1 MKNKIIFMG
10 TPEIA
15 LVYLKSL
22 VESNQN
28 VAAIFSQPPRKKDR
42 GMTLKESPVHQFA
55 KEKGISIYTPNN
67 LNSNYI
73 IEDLNKLKP
82 DLIVVMGY
90 GLKLPNKVLNIPK
103 LGCINIH
110 VSLLPRWRG
119 AAPIEHAI
127 LSGDQ
132 DTGVTIF
139 KLVEK
144 MDAGPIIAQE
154 SVMIDNQINKED
166 LTKRL
171 NNVGIKLLKS
181 VLPIIFNQKIDYKT
195 QNDNKATYANKI
207 TSDIRRLNFNENVK
221 SVYNKIR
228 AFSPKPG
235 AWFNYKK
242 ERIKIIKSNFV
253 KGDFE
258 PSIILN
264 NQLHI
269 GCKFGK
275 ICPEIIQKEGKKPLN
290 LENFLRGFTIEVGDK
305 VND

>member
-1 MKNKIIFMG
+1 MG

-22 VESNQN
+22 FESNQN
-28 VAAIFSQPPRKKDR
+28 VVAVFSQPPRKKDR
-42 GMTLKESPVHQFA
+42 GMKIKESPVHQFA
-55 KEKGISIYTPNN
+55 KEKGIAIYTPNN
-67 LNSNYI
+67 LNSNNT

-110 VSLLPRWRG
+110 VSLLPCWRG
-119 AAPIEHAI
+119 AAPIEHAL

-132 DTGVTIF
+132 NTGVTIF

-154 SVMIDNQINKED
+154 SINIDDKISKEE

-171 NNVGIKLLKS
+171 NYVGVNLLKS
-181 VLPIIFNQKIDYKT
+181 VLPIIFNQKINYKT
-195 QNDNKATYANKI
+195 QDDNKATYANKI
-207 TSDIRRLNFNENVK
+207 TPDIRRLNFNENAK

-253 KGDFE
+253 EGDFE
-258 PSIILN
+258 SSRILN
-264 NQLHI
+264 NKFHI

-290 LENFLRGFTIEVGDK
+290 LENFLRGFKIKVGDK
-305 VND
+305 VNE